1 MKNTA
6 IAVLGI
12 CAALLAGCG
21 GGEDDDPPT
30 INSFYLSEPATGTVT
45 TAIPAEAFVD
55 VNWDISGADPVSVE
69 LSFSGPLVAGGT
81 GAAVLVSKRNCGTG
95 QTCGTVQK
103 VSCGTDGQLNF
114 VCTDPFMSTSP
125 QSLDPFAIGPGHTV
139 TLTACNG
146 GACTS
151 KSLAVSWGT

>member
-21 GGEDDDPPT
+21 GGQNNDAPT
-30 INSFYLSEPATGTVT
+30 INSFYLSDPATGMVT
-45 TAIPAEAFVD
+45 TTIPAENFVD

-69 LSFSGPLVAGGT
+69 LSFTGTLTTGGSRT
-81 GAAVLVSKRNCGTG
+81 VVLVSKRNCGAG
-95 QTCGTVQK
+95 QACGTVQK
-103 VSCGTDGQLNF
+103 VSCGTNSVLDF
-114 VCTDPFMSTSP
+114 ICTDPFMSTGA
-125 QSLDPFAIGPGHTV
+125 QSLGLFAIGPGHTL

-146 GACTS
+146 SACAS